1 MVATPT
7 EESNKMR
14 EVTALL
20 EEGRRLQ
27 GRLADL
33 GAALRQAAA
42 ELDRGH
48 PPSPELAAGLVEA
61 SQAFDGL
68 HERAQRLLGGVPIE
82 PLLPQVLEALEAHR
96 KALEAAALRQKAL
109 NVLEQVSS
117 LIYRGGE
124 EFLPLSAVQFD
135 ALGLMRQQKENTE
148 LNATVLALAN
158 GSHAY
163 NLLLKLVTDKGMSND
178 EWVRVYQQV
187 AQEIGQDLAVA
198 AARGQIYLPE

>member
-7 EESNKMR
+7 AESNKMR
-14 EVTALL
+14 EVNTLL

-27 GRLADL
+27 NRLADL

-42 ELDRGH
+42 ELDEGR
-48 PPSPELAAGLVEA
+48 PPSPDLAASLVEV

-68 HERAQRLLGGVPIE
+68 HARVQRLLGGGPIE
-82 PLLPQVLEALEAHR
+82 PLLPKVLEALEAHR
-96 KALEAAALRQKAL
+96 KALEAAALRQQAL

-117 LIYRGGE
+117 LVYRGGE

-135 ALGLMRQQKENTE
+135 ALGLMRQQKESTE

-158 GSHAY
+158 GSHPY
-163 NLLLKLVTDKGMSND
+163 NLLIKLVVDKGMSNE

-187 AQEIGQDLAVA
+187 AQEIGQDIAVA
-198 AARGQIYLPE
+198 AARGQIVLPE

>member
-7 EESNKMR
+7 AESNKMR
-14 EVTALL
+14 EVNTLL

-27 GRLADL
+27 NRLADL

-42 ELDRGH
+42 ELDEGR
-48 PPSPELAAGLVEA
+48 PPSPILPPAWLRFRRPLTGCTQGCSACW
-61 SQAFDGL
+61 
-68 HERAQRLLGGVPIE
+68 GGPIE
-82 PLLPQVLEALEAHR
+82 PLLPKVLEALEAHR
-96 KALEAAALRQKAL
+96 KALEAAALRQQAL

-117 LIYRGGE
+117 LVYRGGE

-135 ALGLMRQQKENTE
+135 ALGLMRQQKESTE

-158 GSHAY
+158 GSHPY
-163 NLLLKLVTDKGMSND
+163 NLLIKLVVDKGMSNE

-187 AQEIGQDLAVA
+187 AQEIGQDIAVA
-198 AARGQIYLPE
+198 AARGQIVLPE